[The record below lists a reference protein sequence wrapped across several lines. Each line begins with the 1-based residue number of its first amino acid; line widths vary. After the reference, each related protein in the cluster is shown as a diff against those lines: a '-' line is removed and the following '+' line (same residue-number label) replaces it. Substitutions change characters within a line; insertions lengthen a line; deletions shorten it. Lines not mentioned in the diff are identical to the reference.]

1 MVSLN
6 KFKSQLGK
14 FVYHYII
21 KYIVTQCSEKKYK
34 IEIHRRMKDVRKV
47 T

>member
-21 KYIVTQCSEKKYK
+21 KYIVTQCSEKKIQNRDTQK
-34 IEIHRRMKDVRKV
+34 NEGR
-47 T
+47 